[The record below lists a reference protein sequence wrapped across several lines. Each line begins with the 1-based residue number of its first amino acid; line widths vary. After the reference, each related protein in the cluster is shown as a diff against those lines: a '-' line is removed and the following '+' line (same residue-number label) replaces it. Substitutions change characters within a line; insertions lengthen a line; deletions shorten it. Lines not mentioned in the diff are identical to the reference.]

1 MVQTNETHFDL
12 IVIGTGSGNSIIS
25 DEMASWRIALVEEG
39 VFGGTCLNVGCIPT
53 KMFVH
58 VADAAETVRHAHLL
72 GVDAHVENVRWA
84 DIRDRV
90 FSRIDPIASGGEE
103 YRTHRCPN
111 VTVFKGHGTFVGERT
126 VLVNDQ
132 QITADRIV
140 VAVGARPQMPDIAG
154 LDSVMHHT
162 SNTVMRV
169 DQLPKHLVI
178 IGGGFIASEMAHV
191 FASFGSHVT
200 MVVRGNMLLRDH
212 DHDIAD
218 AFTEMVSAR
227 PNIDVLLQTTPTSVQ
242 PTEGGFALTLSNGT
256 VLHGDTLLLAT
267 GRIPNSDRVAAAVGG
282 IALHPDGRIVV
293 DEQQRTSAPGVWAL
307 GDVSSNWQLK
317 HVANHEMRTVRHNL
331 LHPDNPRLSDH
342 RFVPS
347 AVFTRPQVAT
357 VGLTEAAARAAGH
370 DVMVKVQK
378 YGDVAYGWA
387 MEDTH
392 SVCKL
397 IADRNTRKLLGAHI
411 MGPQSSTLIQ
421 QLIQGM
427 TFGQTVDEMAANQYW
442 IHPALPE
449 VIENALLGLE

>member
-1 MVQTNETHFDL
+1 MVHPHETHFDL

-25 DEMASWRIALVEEG
+25 DEMATWRIALIEEG

-58 VADAAETVRHAHLL
+58 VADAAETVRHAHEL
-72 GVDAHVENVRWA
+72 GVDAQVEQVRWA

-103 YRTHRCPN
+103 YRTERCPN
-111 VTVFKGHGTFVGERT
+111 ITVFKGHGTFVGERT
-126 VLVNDQ
+126 ISVNGQ
-132 QITADRIV
+132 TITGDRVV
-140 VAVGARPQMPDIAG
+140 VAVGARPHIPAIQG
-154 LDSVMHHT
+154 LETVTSHT

-169 DQLPKHLVI
+169 EKLPNHLVI

-200 MVVRGNMLLRDH
+200 MVVRGDMLLRDH
-212 DHDIAD
+212 DHDIST
-218 AFTEMVSAR
+218 AFTQMVSAR
-227 PNIDVLLQTTPTSVQ
+227 PNIDVLLQTQPVSVE
-242 PTEGGFALTLSNGT
+242 PTEEGFALTLSDGN
-256 VLHGDTLLLAT
+256 VLRGDTLLLAT
-267 GRIPNSDRVAAAVGG
+267 GRTPNSDTVAAVAGG

-293 DEQQRTSAPGVWAL
+293 DEHQCTSVPGVWAL
-307 GDVSSNWQLK
+307 GDVSSAWQLK

-331 LHPDNPRLSDH
+331 LHPNKPRSSDH

-347 AVFTRPQVAT
+347 AVFTRPQIAT

-387 MEDTH
+387 MEDTT
-392 SVCKL
+392 SLCKL
-397 IADRNTRKLLGAHI
+397 VADRNSRKLLGAHI
-411 MGPQSSTLIQ
+411 LGPQSSTLIQ

-427 TFGQTVDEMAANQYW
+427 SLGQTVDEMAQGQYW

-449 VIENALLGLE
+449 VIENALLGLQ

>member
-1 MVQTNETHFDL
+1 MGTANSHFDL

-25 DEMASWRIALVEEG
+25 DEMASWRIALIEEG

-58 VADAAETVRHAHLL
+58 VADAAETVRHAHEL

-111 VTVFKGHGTFVGERT
+111 VTVFKGHGVFVSERT
-126 VLVNDQ
+126 ISVNNQ
-132 QITADRIV
+132 TVTGDRIV
-140 VAVGARPQMPDIAG
+140 VAVGARPHTPEITG
-154 LDSVMHHT
+154 LDRVTTHT

-169 DQLPKHLVI
+169 EKLPTHLVI

-200 MVVRGNMLLRDH
+200 MVVRGDMLLRDH
-212 DHDIAD
+212 DHEIST
-218 AFTEMVSAR
+218 AFTEMVSNR
-227 PNIDVLLQTTPTSVQ
+227 PNIDVLLQTRPESVV
-242 PTEGGFALTLSNGT
+242 PTEGGFALTLTNGT

-267 GRIPNSDRVAAAVGG
+267 GRTPNSDTVDAAAGG
-282 IALHPDGRIVV
+282 LALHPDGRIVV
-293 DEQQRTSAPGVWAL
+293 DEQQQTSVPGVWAL
-307 GDVSSNWQLK
+307 GDVSSAWQLK

-331 LHPDNPRLSDH
+331 LHPDAPRSSDH

-347 AVFTRPQVAT
+347 AVFTRPQVAS
-357 VGLTEAAARAAGH
+357 VGLTETAARDAGH

-392 SVCKL
+392 SICKL
-397 IADRNTRKLLGAHI
+397 VADRTTRKLLGAHI

-427 TFGQTVDEMAANQYW
+427 SLGQTVDEMAEGQYW

-449 VIENALLGLE
+449 VIENALLGLK